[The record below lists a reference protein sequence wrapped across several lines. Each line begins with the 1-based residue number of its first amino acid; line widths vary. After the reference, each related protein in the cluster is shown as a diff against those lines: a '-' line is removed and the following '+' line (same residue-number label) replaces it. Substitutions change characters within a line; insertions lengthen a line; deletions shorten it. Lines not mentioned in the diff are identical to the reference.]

1 MDNISNIAALK
12 ELLTCGTNIPL
23 WHYDSEGRLLD
34 ASSEFII
41 MDKIL
46 NYIGGIKYMTEFGKE
61 NTRPLILGS
70 DMGLMWCAVF
80 EHDKTALQGIHLIG
94 PVFNSEI
101 STAYIEESINR
112 YHIDPAFQQKYHEI
126 LNQISV
132 VPSVMFL
139 QYALMLHY
147 CVNGEKLN
155 RSDIQFQPRSTI
167 ISPLSNDSEQLYD
180 NRAQLY
186 RTEEALLRILR
197 EGDMNYKQAL
207 ADAHHLFG
215 GYPAKLR
222 EPVKLAVIRATGFA
236 SLCIREAI
244 TAGISPDTA
253 YSVGEGYIDSMIQC
267 RTTAELT
274 SIVLA
279 MYEDFV
285 YRSHKHRTNPL
296 VSSQIQSCRE
306 YIELHAEEEL
316 KLPQLARHIGYS
328 EYYLSRKFK
337 KEIGVSI
344 STYIRYVRI
353 ERSKLL
359 LMSTGM
365 SISQIADSL
374 HFASSSHFSE
384 SFRDITGKTPQ
395 QYRTDKH

>member
-1 MDNISNIAALK
+1 MDSSSVAMLR

-23 WHYDSEGRLLD
+23 WHYDTEGHLLD
-34 ASSEFII
+34 TSSGFIVL
-41 MDKIL
+41 DKIL
-46 NYIGGIKYMTEFGKE
+46 NYIGGIRYMTEYGRQ
-61 NTRPLILGS
+61 NSNPLVLGG

-80 EHDKTALQGIHLIG
+80 ERDRNTLQGIHLLG

-101 STAYIEESINR
+101 STGYIEESINR
-112 YHIDPAFQQKYHEI
+112 YHIDPSFQKKYVEI

-147 CVNGEKLN
+147 CVTGEKLD
-155 RSDIQFQPRSTI
+155 RSDIQFQPRNEI
-167 ISPLSNDSEQLYD
+167 ISPFSADSEQQYD

-186 RTEEALLRILR
+186 RTELALLRILR

-215 GYPAKLR
+215 GFPANMKNQINF
-222 EPVKLAVIRATGFA
+222 AVIRATGFA

-253 YSVGEGYIDSMIQC
+253 YSVGESYIESMIQC
-267 RTTAELT
+267 RTIAELT
-274 SIVLA
+274 SILLA

-285 YRSHKHRTNPL
+285 YRSHKHRTNPQ
-296 VSSQIQSCRE
+296 VSSQIQGCRE

-359 LMSTGM
+359 LISTGM

-384 SFRDITGKTPQ
+384 SFREVTGKTPQ
-395 QYRTDKH
+395 QYRTEKN